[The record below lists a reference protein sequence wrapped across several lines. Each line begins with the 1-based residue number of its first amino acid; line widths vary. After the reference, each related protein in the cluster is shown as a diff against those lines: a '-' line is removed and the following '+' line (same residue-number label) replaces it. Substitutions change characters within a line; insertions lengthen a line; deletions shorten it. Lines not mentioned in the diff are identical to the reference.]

1 MNMTLE
7 QLRCLQAAAECGSF
21 SAAAR
26 RLGKVQ
32 SVVSTTISNL
42 EIDLGVQLFDR
53 RARNPVLTAAGER
66 LLQQARG
73 ILNQCDRFTA
83 LAGELAAGVESRLT
97 LAVDDDS
104 LLPKLGS
111 LLEAFALR
119 FPDVEL
125 ELLFPVMEDLTDM
138 LLSGRAQLGISYEQ
152 PNPHSTLSCVPVG
165 QIRLPLVCAPS
176 HPLAQRTSL
185 SQSDLQGARQLM
197 VAARR
202 EGEIRHRFRLSPQ
215 VWWVEGD
222 WAVLELVKRGLG
234 WAAVPEFLLGSALA
248 KGEVVQLEA
257 ECWPSPPR
265 LQMEI
270 FWHQGQPLGVAARWL
285 KESLLQDFLH
295 LR

>member
-7 QLRCLQAAAECGSF
+7 QLRCLHAAAECGSF

-26 RLGKVQ
+26 RLGKAQ
-32 SVVSTTISNL
+32 SVVSTTIANL
-42 EIDLGVQLFDR
+42 EIDLGVMLFDR

-73 ILNQCDRFTA
+73 ILTQCDRFTA

-152 PNPHSTLSCVPVG
+152 PQPESALSCVPIG

-176 HPLAQRTSL
+176 HPLAHRSPLT
-185 SQSDLQGARQLM
+185 QSDLQSARQIM

-234 WAAVPEFLLGSALA
+234 WAAVPEFLLAGALA
-248 KGEVVQLEA
+248 KGEVISLDA

-265 LQMEI
+265 LQMEL
-270 FWHQGQPLGVAARWL
+270 FWHQGQPLGIAARWL
-285 KESLLQDFLH
+285 KDSLLQDFLH